1 MYHTYP
7 VLTNLICMNCYQAYS
22 FIYQVFAKIAPN
34 SIEYNEKILL
44 VIWQIYQLDIN
55 VMDIFVQTKIFR
67 VDEG

>member
-7 VLTNLICMNCYQAYS
+7 VLTNLICMNCYQAFS
-22 FIYQVFAKIAPN
+22 FAPN